1 MALNFLPSSEMT
13 LNVVATCDPSVICSD
28 DQRVAYMSSASLD
41 DLESYEGATILTI
54 KALSPREREEAEVK
68 AGAYTRSELGRVLW
82 ASSPDGIDEK
92 ARWHHELE
100 EDERRAYGEYQGYIQ
115 RVYIEMIKSSLIKI
129 DGEDASWEMIDNI
142 RPDSYRLQVIS
153 ELVIHIQRSSL
164 LGTRPK

>member
-1 MALNFLPSSEMT
+1 MALNFLPSSEMS